1 MTNCIK
7 IFHSILETEKERS
20 DNYFE
25 DKLNHALGK
34 KLGIIEIKREAE
46 LKEKEKV
53 KKDESKDKTK
63 KSSSP
68 KQRRRRASIA
78 YMGTEK
84 EPRRNNSY
92 LHKNSLIDQERR
104 LHEAYQLILGE
115 HHKRLNQR
123 HGSVQFELDA
133 TQSLASIS
141 LSHQPCPCL
150 LNVRRNS
157 EGKSRFISIL
167 LILGVECFQVVIDN
181 IDNNLNTSIDLRKR

>member
-1 MTNCIK
+1 MELTNYIK
-7 IFHSILETEKERS
+7 IFHSISETEKERS

-46 LKEKEKV
+46 LKEKEKI
-53 KKDESKDKTK
+53 KKDDSKDNTK

-84 EPRRNNSY
+84 EPKRNNSY
-92 LHKNSLIDQERR
+92 AIHKNSLIDQERR

-157 EGKSRFISIL
+157 EGKSSFIFI
-167 LILGVECFQVVIDN
+167 E
-181 IDNNLNTSIDLRKR
+181 